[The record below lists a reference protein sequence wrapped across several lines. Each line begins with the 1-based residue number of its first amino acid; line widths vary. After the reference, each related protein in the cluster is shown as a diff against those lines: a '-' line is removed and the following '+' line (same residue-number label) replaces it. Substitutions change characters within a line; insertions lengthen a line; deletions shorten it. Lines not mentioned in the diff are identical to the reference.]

1 LIWLTVYLERLELK
15 YGNASLSLEKRQKWI
30 FRAIASHLNGRS
42 MNKRSG
48 VYQFGVVIAGGW
60 KYRVEN
66 TERYQCNTPLRHLSI
81 VSYFVGID
89 GSKFSTT

>member
-1 LIWLTVYLERLELK
+1 MANRLSREARIEVRERLPISGEDAKVDIQSDRISPEWEK
-15 YGNASLSLEKRQKWI
+15 YEQEER
-30 FRAIASHLNGRS
+30 
-42 MNKRSG
+42 

-81 VSYFVGID
+81 VSYLVGVD